1 MLIARFVVVSGGS
14 FGSVNESTKM
24 SRAKRFMKGSKIG
37 TATVIGCNAADSV
50 ADMES
55 VIGHASLEAKEG
67 TRFDSPVRITVV
79 SYRSRLCDADGISA
93 KAAIDGLV
101 HAGILQDDSPEFVAE
116 VRYKQ
121 VKVKNRSE
129 EKTELIIEE
138 LT

>member
-1 MLIARFVVVSGGS
+1 
-14 FGSVNESTKM
+14 
-24 SRAKRFMKGSKIG
+24 MKGDKIG

-50 ADMES
+50 ANMES

-79 SYRSRLCDADGISA
+79 SYRSRLTDADGASA

-101 HAGILQDDSPEFVAE
+101 HSGVLQDDSPEFVAE
-116 VRYKQ
+116 VRYRQ